1 MKRTL
6 VALVAILVMFAAPAL
21 AQNPCAAPLANSILQ
36 PSGVN
41 HFFAELPEQTAV
53 RPDGTPIVVGYQ
65 FGAWLEGQDP
75 NVVAPTQ
82 GPTTIPKTA
91 FVAVAGAA
99 GCFELVGGLPGLIP
113 QTARMGASL
122 RAQGQ
127 PGAPSPFS
135 PWGALSNSFSL
146 ASPPLTPAVTGR
158 TRVQP

>member
-6 VALVAILVMFAAPAL
+6 AALVAILVTSAPAL
-21 AQNPCAAPLANSILQ
+21 AQNPCAVAISNSILQ

-41 HFFAELPEQTAV
+41 HFYGELPEQTAV
-53 RPDGTPIVVGYQ
+53 RPDGTPVVVGYQ
-65 FGAWLEGQDP
+65 FAVWLEGQDP
-75 NVVAPTQ
+75 NVAAPAQ
-82 GPTTIPKTA
+82 GPTSIPKTA
-91 FVAVAGAA
+91 FVAVPGAA

-127 PGAPSPFS
+127 PGAPSAFS

-146 ASPPLTPAVTGR
+146 ASSPLTPVVPGR
-158 TRVQP
+158 LRVQP

>member
-1 MKRTL
+1 MKRTFL
-6 VALVAILVMFAAPAL
+6 ALAILVICAAPSL
-21 AQNPCAAPLANSILQ
+21 AQNPCAAANANAILQ
-36 PSGVN
+36 PTGVN

-65 FGAWLEGQDP
+65 FAAWLEGQDP
-75 NVVAPTQ
+75 NVVAPVQ
-82 GPTTIPKTA
+82 GQTSIPKTA
-91 FVAVAGAA
+91 FTAVPGAA

-127 PGAPSPFS
+127 PGAPSSFS

-146 ASPPLTPAVTGR
+146 ASVPLTPAVPGR
-158 TRVQP
+158 VRVQP